1 MTPPTTPL
9 MAAVAGPVPAGDPGT
24 HTGTHTGTPLGRA
37 RSCLPR
43 AVFLL
48 PAGIAMLAGLDAALM
63 LLGLAA
69 PVSTRRLPDVHGM
82 LMVLGFVGTLVSL
95 ERAVALHRRA
105 GFLAPALLG
114 AGGLLLLSPLSLTVA
129 RTALLLG
136 AAALV
141 GVYIPLWR
149 RQRDDAVL
157 IQALGAVLAAGA
169 ATLWLGGVAMPSLLP
184 WLAGFIV
191 LTIAGERLELARL
204 ALGPSAGRT
213 LVLLSCAVMAGV
225 AASLLFPAPGTVLLG
240 VALMAL
246 VGWLGPHDV
255 ARRTIRTTGLTRFMA
270 AGMLSG
276 YVWLAV
282 AAAIWLLGGPALSG
296 ARYDAVVH
304 AVFLGFAISMIMA
317 HAPVILPAVLRRPL
331 PYHPLLLVPLVL
343 LHLSLA
349 LRLWVGDALGVPA
362 AWQVGGVLNIVALLL
377 FVVLAA
383 HSSMRRSRS
392 S

>member
-1 MTPPTTPL
+1 MTPPPTT
-9 MAAVAGPVPAGDPGT
+9 VAEPVSGAG
-24 HTGTHTGTPLGRA
+24 TGTHPGRA
-37 RSCLPR
+37 GRAGGSLRR
-43 AVFLL
+43 AVFLV

-63 LLGLAA
+63 LLGLSA
-69 PVSTRRLPDVHGM
+69 PVSSDQLPDVHGM

-95 ERAVALHRRA
+95 ERAVALRRRA

-114 AGGLLLLSPLSLTVA
+114 AGGLLLLSPLPLTVA

-141 GVYIPLWR
+141 GVYVPLWH

-157 IQALGAVLAAGA
+157 IQALGAVLATGA
-169 ATLWLGGVAMPSLLP
+169 AALWLGGVAMPALLP

-213 LVLLSCAVMAGV
+213 LVLLSYAVMAGV
-225 AASLLFPAPGTVLLG
+225 AASLLFPVPGTVLLG

-246 VGWLGPHDV
+246 VGWLGLHDV

-270 AGMLSG
+270 ASMLAG

-296 ARYDAVVH
+296 ARYDALVH

-349 LRLWVGDALGVPA
+349 LRLWVGDALGVPV

-383 HSSMRRSRS
+383 QSSARS
-392 S
+392 SARASKRPGRPS